1 MNRREWM
8 AVVLAGLTA
17 PTQGFAQ
24 QAGPFPAKPLR
35 AFIGFAAGGNT
46 DVVARAIAK
55 KLAELAGQPV
65 VIENRPGAGGTLANE
80 AVASAAP
87 DGYTLLVSNLSSHVL
102 APALMARPRVDVQKA
117 FVPVA
122 LTNRT
127 PIFLGVSSAV
137 RADSLREFIAKA
149 RVRPGAFS
157 YGAPSAGG
165 VGHLAAVM
173 FNRQAGI
180 VAEPIVYKGS
190 NPATVD
196 LAGGTLQ
203 YMFDGMAALAPH
215 IASGRVTVLA
225 VSGTH
230 RQPELPQVPTFAEA
244 GFPEMSQLETW
255 NAWFAPTGTPQ
266 AAVLKLNQLLM
277 QALADAQLQQS
288 LRSYGNEAYPPMTPA
303 QVAAFIA
310 SERQRWL
317 PLLQQ
322 AGVKPE

>member
-1 MNRREWM
+1 MKRRDWM
-8 AVVLAGLTA
+8 AAALAGLTVPA
-17 PTQGFAQ
+17 RGFAQ
-24 QAGPFPAKPLR
+24 QPGPFPHKPLH
-35 AFIGFAAGGNT
+35 ALIGFAAGGNT

-55 KLAELAGQPV
+55 KLGEIVGQPV
-65 VIENRPGAGGTLANE
+65 VIENRPGAGGTLASE

-102 APALMARPRVDVQKA
+102 APALMARTRVDAQKA
-117 FVPVA
+117 FVPIA

-127 PIFLGVSSAV
+127 PIFLAVGSAV

-149 RVRPGAFS
+149 RVRPGTFS

-165 VGHLAAVM
+165 VGHLAAVL

-180 VAEPIVYKGS
+180 VAQPIVYKGS

-203 YMFDGMAALAPH
+203 YMFDGMAALGPH
-215 IASGRVTVLA
+215 VASGRVTVLA

-244 GFPEMSQLETW
+244 GFPEMSQLQTW
-255 NAWFAPTGTPQ
+255 NAWFAPSGTPQ
-266 AAVLKLNQLLM
+266 ALVLKLNQALM
-277 QALADAQLQQS
+277 QALADAPLQQS
-288 LRSYGNEAYPPMTPA
+288 LRGYGNEPYPPLTPA
-303 QVAAFIA
+303 QVASFLAA
-310 SERQRWL
+310 ERQRWL